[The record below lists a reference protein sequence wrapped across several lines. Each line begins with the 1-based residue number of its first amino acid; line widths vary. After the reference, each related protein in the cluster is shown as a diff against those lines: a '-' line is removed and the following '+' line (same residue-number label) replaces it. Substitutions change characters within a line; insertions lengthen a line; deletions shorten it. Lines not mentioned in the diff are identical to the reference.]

1 MKAIKFLVTNQC
13 NLRCDFCHNEF
24 QGNATKTPSNPNPY
38 SDDNVISLLT
48 AHHTARALK
57 LSGGEPL
64 LLPTQRARIN
74 EISRT
79 FPNITNRILLS
90 NLALKDRKSLI
101 TVLHSGVTETRVNVP
116 HLTPDRYRDAV
127 GRDRLQIVL
136 DNCEAASS
144 FCAVRFH
151 KVVDTQR
158 ETIAQLHDYIREASD
173 LKFTSCVALLI
184 DARSKNPF
192 LAFNE
197 VATALD
203 MTFELVSYGQ
213 RHRRYRASRIEV
225 VLSRCSQWD
234 GTTDVEEETD
244 VYVVPPGIRLV
255 SFLTGKAYSHD

>member
-24 QGNATKTPSNPNPY
+24 QGDATKASANPNPY
-38 SDDNVISLLT
+38 SDDNVVSLLT
-48 AHHTARALK
+48 AHQSAHTLK

-64 LLPTQRARIN
+64 LLPIQCARII
-74 EISRT
+74 ELSRP
-79 FPNITNRILLS
+79 FPNIAHRILLS
-90 NLALKDRKSLI
+90 NLALKDRKSLVA
-101 TVLHSGVTETRVNVP
+101 VLDSGVTETRVNVP
-116 HLTPDRYRDAV
+116 HLKPEMYRDAV

-136 DNCEAASS
+136 DNCEVASS
-144 FCAVRFH
+144 ICAVRFQ

-158 ETIAQLHDYIREASD
+158 ETIAQLHAYIREASD

-203 MTFELVSYGQ
+203 MAFELVSYGQ
-213 RHRRYRASRIEV
+213 RHRRYRASRIDV

-234 GTTDVEEETD
+234 GATDVEEETD

-255 SFLTGKAYSHD
+255 SFLTGRAYSHD